1 MIYFDNAAT
10 TKVCPAAA
18 EAALRA
24 MTVQYGNPSS
34 GHALG
39 REAAALLES
48 SRESL
53 AEAFGAKSEEIF
65 FTSGGTESDNWA
77 LRGAAQL
84 MRHKGKHIISSKV
97 EHEAVLKTLEDL
109 AHLGFEVE
117 YLDPEQDGSVSAEKV
132 YAAVRE
138 DTILVSLMTVNNETG
153 AQTDIAAVS
162 KAVKAKAPAALVHTD
177 AVQAFMKLPLKA
189 KEFGADLISVSA
201 HKVHAP
207 KGAGALYIKQGV
219 KLKPLIFG
227 GGQEKGLRSGTEAMP
242 QICAFAAAVEEQSGA
257 IGRNYEKAA
266 EIREKLVSELK
277 KRFDDVVIIAP
288 AATPYILTFSVP
300 GYRSETLMSALDGE
314 GICVSK
320 GSACKRG
327 ARSHVLEAMKLPP
340 RVIDGAIR
348 LSFSGENTLEEA
360 GRFAEVF
367 ETAAKKLFR
376 R

>member
-10 TKVCPAAA
+10 TKVCPEAA

-24 MTVQYGNPSS
+24 MTLQYGNPSS

-39 REAAALLES
+39 REAAELLES

-53 AEAFGAKSEEIF
+53 AKAFGAKNEEIF

-109 AHLGFEVE
+109 AHQGFEVE
-117 YLDPEQDGSVSAEKV
+117 YLEAEGDGSVSAEKV

-138 DTILVSLMTVNNETG
+138 DTILVSLMAVNNETG

-177 AVQAFMKLPLKA
+177 AVQAFMKLPLSV
-189 KEFGADLISVSA
+189 KELGADLVSVSA
-201 HKVHAP
+201 HKVRAL
-207 KGAGALYIKQGV
+207 KGSGALYVKKGV
-219 KLKPLIFG
+219 RIKPLIFG
-227 GGQEKGLRSGTEAMP
+227 GGQEKGLRSGTEALP
-242 QICAFAAAVEEQSGA
+242 QICAFAAAVEAQRGS
-257 IGRNYEKAA
+257 ITQTFEKVK
-266 EIREKLVSELK
+266 EIRERLISDILS
-277 KRFDDVVIIAP
+277 RFDNAVIIAP
-288 AATPYILTFSVP
+288 GAMPYILDFSVP
-300 GYRSETLMSALDGE
+300 GYRSETLMSALDAE

-340 RVIDGAIR
+340 KVTDGAIR

-360 GRFAEVF
+360 ERFADVF